1 MMQRINQGVPCSSI
15 SRCKIPALS
24 NDTYEVQ
31 GEGHQILINHYIPW
45 KKTDDDWSLS
55 QCNVYTIDNET
66 AYNEWSQPL
75 NVSKTSCS
83 QWVYD
88 TSVFQSTFITKV
100 RGWGHCSH

>member
-1 MMQRINQGVPCSSI
+1 MMYIDTQEMSCSST

-31 GEGHQILINHYIPW
+31 GEGHQILINHSIPW
-45 KKTDDDWSLS
+45 KKVEDDWSLS
-55 QCNVYTIDNET
+55 QCDVYTIDNET
-66 AYNEWSQPL
+66 TFNEWSQPL
-75 NVSKTSCS
+75 NVSKTSCG

-88 TSVFQSTFITKV
+88 KSVFKSTFITKV